1 MGKYVV
7 KSGGGYLKKGIE
19 KILYYLPLTKSLKDY
34 SSYERTTDY
43 QGSTEQS
50 FDENKG
56 LFLYNN
62 TLTLNNSFLSD
73 VENNYFSIS
82 FDIWYEQNGVTPDG
96 RCILTNSGNYLLE
109 ITNN

>member
-1 MGKYVV
+1 MKNVQDISYFKYGELCFTEFSISLSYMRGVYNYMGKYVV
-7 KSGGGYLKKGIE
+7 KRGGGYLAKQGTE

-62 TLTLNNSFLSD
+62 TLTLDNSFL
-73 VENNYFSIS
+73 
-82 FDIWYEQNGVTPDG
+82 
-96 RCILTNSGNYLLE
+96 
-109 ITNN
+109 